1 MKTSVAIDNQHRE
14 EAIEHANLPM
24 HETQE
29 TLATQPT
36 SARKKPN
43 YELLAAQLDEI
54 KADIKQKVGA
64 EDAAYIRRIIFIQR
78 ICEWSGRILLMLGFL
93 QPLLWVAGV
102 LSLATAKI
110 LDNMEIG
117 HNVMHGQY
125 DWMNDPTLNS
135 QTYE

>member
-1 MKTSVAIDNQHRE
+1 MNTSVAIDSQHRE
-14 EAIEHANLPM
+14 EAIEQAHSPIS
-24 HETQE
+24 ETK
-29 TLATQPT
+29 AIRST
-36 SARKKPN
+36 STKEKPN

-54 KADIKQKVGA
+54 KADIKRKVGA
-64 EDAAYIRRIIFIQR
+64 EDAAYIRRIILVQR
-78 ICEWSGRILLMLGFL
+78 ICEWSGRILLMLGFI

-125 DWMNDPTLNS
+125 DWMNDK
-135 QTYE
+135 